1 MKKILKLIP
10 LTVLMSF
17 AITACDFNI
26 FTTLVTGIV
35 LNETELNLS
44 VNETYQLTS
53 TIFPADATIQTLKWA
68 SDDESVSVTNGL
80 VTAVSEGEATVTATA
95 KDGSGVTATCEVTV
109 SYVDATGI
117 SLSPSSLEI
126 YTEQTSQLVVTFTPS
141 NTSNKNVA
149 WDSSNEVV
157 ATVANGVVSGLTE
170 GTATITATSEDGG
183 FTATCSVSV
192 SVAPEVEKV
201 TLQSTY
207 MDYVENNVYNID
219 SCPTVGTGKLLVIPV
234 WFLDSSTYITS
245 ETKKS
250 NVRSDLQKAYFGT
263 EAETG
268 WNSVKSFYEEE
279 SKGTLTLEGTVTD
292 WYPANQLSTYYYSET
307 DGSDLTSM
315 LVESATNW
323 YFYNNPSESRSDY
336 DRDDNGYLDGI
347 MLIYGSPDYSALTN
361 DESIDDGNMWAY
373 CFWLQKTSLNSIAS
387 PGPNVF
393 FWASYDFM
401 YGSITASSRA
411 GSSYA
416 SGDTSYCNVDSHT
429 FTHEM
434 GHVLGL
440 DDYYDYSSQYNPAGG
455 FSMQDY
461 NVGGH
466 DPYSVM
472 ASGWAKPYIPMSSAT
487 ITIGDFQSTH
497 DLILLTPSFN
507 TYNSPFDEYMLLELY
522 TPTGLNEFDATHQ
535 YGGGYPKGPTT
546 PGIRLWHVDAR
557 LTRYIAGNYSTSLTS
572 NVLAGNVLTA
582 MSNTYYSSEAADY
595 ISPLGSSYADY
606 NLLQLIREDSFSSYR
621 PTENLS
627 SSDLFKLGDTF
638 TMGTYAS
645 QFVNSG
651 KLNSNTNLGWSFT
664 IDSLSSSSATI
675 TLSRI

>member
-53 TIFPADATIQTLKWA
+53 TIFPADATIQSLKWT
-68 SDDESVSVTNGL
+68 SDDESISVTDGL
-80 VTAVSEGEATVTATA
+80 VTALSEGEATVTASA

-117 SLSPSSLEI
+117 SLSPTNLEI
-126 YTEQTSQLVVTFTPS
+126 YADQTSELVVTFTPS
-141 NTSNKNVA
+141 NTSNKNVT
-149 WDSSNEVV
+149 WDSSNEAV
-157 ATVANGVVSGLTE
+157 ATVANGIVSGLAE
-170 GTATITATSEDGG
+170 GTATITVTSEDGG

-207 MDYVENNVYNID
+207 MDYIENNVYNID
-219 SCPTVGTGKLLVIPV
+219 GCPTVGTGKLLVVPV

-268 WNSVKSFYEEE
+268 WHSVKSFYEEE
-279 SKGTLTLEGTVTD
+279 SKGALTLEGTVTD
-292 WYPANQLSTYYYSET
+292 WYPANQNSTYYYSET
-307 DGSDLTSM
+307 NGSELTSM

-323 YFYNNPSESRSDY
+323 YFNNNPSESRSDY
-336 DRDDNGYLDGI
+336 DRDDNGYLDGV
-347 MLIYGSPDYSALTN
+347 MLIYGSPDYRALIN
-361 DESIDDGNMWAY
+361 NESIDDQNMWAY
-373 CFWLQKTSLNSIAS
+373 CYWLQKTSLNSVTS

-411 GSSYA
+411 GTTYA
-416 SGDTSYCNVDSHT
+416 SGDTSYCSVDAHT

-440 DDYYDYSSQYNPAGG
+440 DDYYDYSNQYNPAGG

-472 ASGWAKPYIPMSSAT
+472 ALGWAKPYIPMSSAT
-487 ITIGDFQSTH
+487 ITIGNFQSTH

-507 TYNSPFDEYMLLELY
+507 TYNSPFDEYILLELY
-522 TPTGLNEFDATHQ
+522 TPTGLNEFDSTHE

-557 LTRYIAGNYSTSLTS
+557 LTRYVAGNYSTTLTS

-582 MSNTYYSSEAADY
+582 MTNTYYSSEAADY

-606 NLLQLIREDSFSSYR
+606 NLLQLIREDSFSNYK
-621 PTENLS
+621 PTANLS
-627 SSDLFKLGDTF
+627 SNDLFKLGDTF

-664 IDSLSSSSATI
+664 VDSLSSSSATI

>member
-17 AITACDFNI
+17 AITACDFNF

-53 TIFPADATIQTLKWA
+53 TIFPVDATIQSLRWT
-68 SDDESVSVTNGL
+68 SDDESVSVDNGL
-80 VTAVSEGEATVTATA
+80 VTALSEGEATVTATA
-95 KDGSGVTATCEVTV
+95 KDGSGITATCEVTV

-117 SLSPSSLEI
+117 SLSPTSLDI
-126 YTEQTSQLVVTFTPS
+126 YTEQTSELVVTFTPS
-141 NTSNKNVA
+141 NTSNKNVT
-149 WDSSNEVV
+149 WDSNNETV
-157 ATVANGVVSGLTE
+157 ATVDNGIVSGLSE

-183 FTATCSVSV
+183 FIATCSVSV
-192 SVAPEVEKV
+192 SIAPEVEKI

-219 SCPTVGTGKLLVIPV
+219 SCPTIGTGKLLVIPV
-234 WFLDSSTYITS
+234 WFTDSSTYITS
-245 ETKKS
+245 EAKKS

-268 WNSVKSFYEEE
+268 WNSVKSFYEEQ
-279 SKGTLTLEGTVTD
+279 SKGALTLEGTVTD
-292 WYPANQLSTYYYSET
+292 WYPANQNSTYYYSET

-323 YFYNNPSESRSDY
+323 YFTNNPSESRSDY
-336 DRDDNGYLDGI
+336 DRDDNGYLDGV

-361 DESIDDGNMWAY
+361 NESIDDYNMWAY
-373 CFWLQKTSLNSIAS
+373 CYWLQKSSLNSVIN
-387 PGPNVF
+387 PGPNVY

-401 YGSITASSRA
+401 YGSLTASSRA
-411 GSSYA
+411 GTSYA
-416 SGDTSYCNVDSHT
+416 SGDTSYCSVDAHT
-429 FTHEM
+429 YIHEM
-434 GHVLGL
+434 GHVFGF

-472 ASGWAKPYIPMSSAT
+472 AAGWAEPYIPMSSAT
-487 ITIGDFQSTH
+487 ITIGNFQDTH
-497 DLILLTPSFN
+497 DLILLTPSWN
-507 TYNSPFDEYMLLELY
+507 TNDSPFDEYMLLELY
-522 TPTGLNEFDATHQ
+522 TPTGLNEFDSIHQ
-535 YGGGYPKGPTT
+535 YGGGYPKGPTV

-557 LTRYIAGNYSTSLTS
+557 LTRYLSGGYQTTLSTDPTISSVYS
-572 NVLAGNVLTA
+572 A

-606 NLLQLIREDSFSSYR
+606 NLLQLIRNNSSEDYTPTADLTASNLFTSGQSFSMS
-621 PTENLS
+621 NVA
-627 SSDLFKLGDTF
+627 G
-638 TMGTYAS
+638 

-651 KLNSNTNLGWSFT
+651 KLNSNINLGWSFT
-664 IDSLSSSSATI
+664 VDSLSSSSATI

>member
-10 LTVLMSF
+10 LTILMSF
-17 AITACDFNI
+17 AVTACDFNI
-26 FTTLVTGIV
+26 FTTLVTNIV

-53 TIFPADATIQTLKWA
+53 TIFPADATIQSLRWT
-68 SDDESVSVTNGL
+68 SDDESVSVADGL

-95 KDGSGVTATCEVTV
+95 KDGSGVAATCAVTV

-117 SLSPSSLEI
+117 SLSPSNLEI
-126 YTEQTSQLVVTFTPS
+126 YTDQTSQLVVTFTPS
-141 NTSNKNVA
+141 NASNKNVT
-149 WDSSNEVV
+149 WDSDNEAV
-157 ATVANGVVSGLTE
+157 ATVTNGVVSGLTE
-170 GTATITATSEDGG
+170 GSATITATSEDGG

-207 MDYVENNVYNID
+207 MDYVENNVYDID

-245 ETKKS
+245 EAKKS

-268 WNSVKSFYEEE
+268 WNSVKSFYEEQ
-279 SKGTLTLEGTVTD
+279 SKGALTLEGTVTD
-292 WYPANQLSTYYYSET
+292 WYPANQYSTYYYSET

-323 YFYNNPSESRSDY
+323 YFSNNPSESRSDY

-361 DESIDDGNMWAY
+361 NESIDDYNMWAY
-373 CFWLQKTSLNSIAS
+373 CFWLQKTTLNSVVN
-387 PGPNVF
+387 PGPNVY

-401 YGSITASSRA
+401 YGSLTASSRA

-416 SGDTSYCNVDSHT
+416 SGDTSYCSVDTHT
-429 FTHEM
+429 YIHEM
-434 GHVLGL
+434 GHVFGL
-440 DDYYDYSSQYNPAGG
+440 DDYYDYSNQYNPAGG

-466 DPYSVM
+466 DPFSVM
-472 ASGWAKPYIPMSSAT
+472 AAGWAKPYIPLSSVT
-487 ITIGDFQSTH
+487 ITIGDFQSSH
-497 DLILLTPSFN
+497 DLILLTPSWN
-507 TYNSPFDEYMLLELY
+507 TNDSPFDEYMLLELY
-522 TPTGLNEFDATHQ
+522 TPTGLNEFDSAHQ
-535 YGGGYPKGPTT
+535 YSGGYPKGPSV

-557 LTRYIAGNYSTSLTS
+557 LTRYVSGSYQTTLSTNPNLS
-572 NVLAGNVLTA
+572 NVYTA
-582 MSNTYYSSEAADY
+582 MSNTYYSAEAKDY

-606 NLLQLIREDSFSSYR
+606 NLLQLIRNNTFSSYK
-621 PTENLS
+621 PTADLS

-638 TMGTYAS
+638 AMGTYAS

-664 IDSLSSSSATI
+664 VDSLSSSSATI